1 MATNQRVPMTVQ
13 APPLRESVVT
23 EVIGLAPAGRA
34 RTLAG
39 SVDPLAREM
48 PAARIALADVD
59 LEYRAAGQAPVRA
72 LDRVSFEIPDGQF
85 VSILGPSGCGKSTI
99 LKLISG
105 LLLPTRGDVL
115 LDGQPVRQVPPSVG
129 FMFQSDALLPWA
141 TVLDNVAL
149 AFEMRGLGTR
159 ERRERAREL
168 TARVGLGGFEDAYP
182 SALSGGM
189 RKRVSLARV
198 LAYDPAVYLMDE
210 PFGALDAQTKI
221 QMGAELLRL
230 WGGVRKTVLFV
241 THDIEEAVSLSDRV
255 LVMTR
260 RPGRIRADVAIDLPK
275 PRDFY
280 EIRFTPDFQD
290 LHREIWYELSAEV
303 AATTNS
309 PPATGHSSDVLPA
322 R

>member
-1 MATNQRVPMTVQ
+1 MGQPSPNG
-13 APPLRESVVT
+13 VVGDASRGHQT
-23 EVIGLAPAGRA
+23 
-34 RTLAG
+34 
-39 SVDPLAREM
+39 D
-48 PAARIALADVD
+48 RIALRDVV
-59 LEYRAAGQAPVRA
+59 LEYRAPGQVPVRA
-72 LDRVSFEIPDGQF
+72 LDQVGFDVPDGQF

-99 LKLISG
+99 LKLVSG
-105 LLLPTRGDVL
+105 LLTPTGGDVR
-115 LDGQPVRQVPPSVG
+115 LDGEPIRGVPPNVG

-149 AFEMRGLGTR
+149 ALELRGLGKR

-168 TARVGLGGFEDAYP
+168 TGLVGLGGFEDAYP
-182 SALSGGM
+182 STLSGGM

-210 PFGALDAQTKI
+210 PFGALDAQTKV

-241 THDIEEAVSLSDRV
+241 THDIEEAIALSDRV

-260 RPGRIRADVAIDLPK
+260 RPGRIKADFMIDLPR

-280 EIRFTPDFQD
+280 EIRFTPAFQD
-290 LHREIWYELSAEV
+290 LHCDVWKELSAEV
-303 AATTNS
+303 SPAVAA
-309 PPATGHSSDVLPA
+309 PGGAAG